1 MEIILQT
8 DGAYFSFAFIPG
20 FPVSGRNKT
29 VNPPTNKHVISLPL
43 KRKVN
48 HSQRFPEILNRPGS
62 DSPTTDSSVSK
73 ILWIFFR
80 TKRSPRNVS
89 KKGFEKPKKN
99 ISPEKS
105 QKHKKLRGKKF
116 APAIFVGRGWLF
128 LGLLPPKKNTKNLA
142 GTKGPTLVSQGWN
155 QPWDVYSKLEGIISI
170 NQRAP

>member
-128 LGLLPPKKNTKNLA
+128 LGLLPPKKKHQ
-142 GTKGPTLVSQGWN
+142 KFGWN
-155 QPWDVYSKLEGIISI
+155 QRTNLGISRLKPTLGCLFQIGRH
-170 NQRAP
+170 NFN

>member
-1 MEIILQT
+1 MGHISVSPLFQDFQFLAEIKQL
-8 DGAYFSFAFIPG
+8 Y
-20 FPVSGRNKT
+20 
-29 VNPPTNKHVISLPL
+29 NPPTNKHVISLPL

-128 LGLLPPKKNTKNLA
+128 LGLLPPKKKTPKIWLEP
-142 GTKGPTLVSQGWN
+142 KD
-155 QPWDVYSKLEGIISI
+155 QPWYLKVETNLGMFIPNWK
-170 NQRAP
+170 A